1 MPLFH
6 EAFIQGSFHGVIY
19 VNFDMDK
26 FFYLN
31 ITSLATDLIEDES
44 ECGFACLES
53 SSCFSYN
60 LAAFPDTNGK
70 LLCELLPSNKFNN
83 SDKFAPNQFFHHF
96 SIPVRGIYNSFIIRE

>member
-1 MPLFH
+1 MFY
-6 EAFIQGSFHGVIY
+6 EAFSQGSSEATLAYHNFR
-19 VNFDMDK
+19 VNK

-60 LAAFPDTNGK
+60 LAAFPDRNGK
-70 LLCELLPSNKFNN
+70 LLCELLSLDKYNN
-83 SDKFAPNQFFHHF
+83 SDKFASNQFFHHF
-96 SIPVRGIYNSFIIRE
+96 NLLVRRIYNSFTINE